1 MPLEYFYITNN
12 TDVAKACERAGVDR
26 IFIDMEYIGKA
37 ERQGGLDTVQ
47 NHHTIEDVKN
57 IRAVINKAKLLV
69 RVNPI
74 HDGSENEIN
83 AVINAGADF
92 IMLPMWKS
100 AKEVKT
106 FYKIVSGRVKTILL
120 LETDEARMCIDEVIK
135 LDGVD
140 EIYIGLND
148 LHLSQHK
155 KFMFELYTDGTV
167 DEIVSKLKSANVKFG
182 VGGVGKV
189 NCNNLLPAENVL
201 SEHYRL
207 GSSMVILARA
217 FCDYTKY
224 SVEEFEQI
232 MTAGIAEN
240 REFEKSIELKN
251 KDFFDKIHIDTTNI
265 INNILNAK
273 TGVQK

>member
-1 MPLEYFYITNN
+1 MSLEYFYITND
-12 TDVAKACERAGVDR
+12 TEIAKACERAGVDR

-37 ERQGGLDTVQ
+37 QRQGGLDTVQ

-57 IRAVINKAKLLV
+57 IRAVINKSKLLV

-74 HDGSENEIN
+74 HDCSENEIN
-83 AVINAGADF
+83 AVIDAGADF

-100 AKEVKT
+100 ANEVKT

-167 DEIVSKLKSANVKFG
+167 DEIVSKLKSANIKFG

-201 SEHYRL
+201 CEHYRL

-224 SVEEFEQI
+224 SVEEFENI
-232 MTAGIAEN
+232 MAAGIAEN
-240 REFEKSIELKN
+240 REFEKAIVKKPSEYFNNVHNETKIIIEKIKAN
-251 KDFFDKIHIDTTNI
+251 K
-265 INNILNAK
+265 
-273 TGVQK
+273 

>member
-1 MPLEYFYITNN
+1 MSLEYFYITN
-12 TDVAKACERAGVDR
+12 DADIAKACERAGVDR
-26 IFIDMEYIGKA
+26 IFIDMEYIGKSQ
-37 ERQGGLDTVQ
+37 RQGGLDTVQ

-57 IRAVINKAKLLV
+57 IRAAINKSKLLV

-83 AVINAGADF
+83 AVIDAGADF

-100 AKEVKT
+100 AKEVET
-106 FYKIVSGRVKTILL
+106 FYEIVCGRVKTILL
-120 LETDEARMCIDEVIK
+120 LETDEARLCIDEVIK

-167 DEIVSKLKSANVKFG
+167 DEIVSKLKSANIKFG

-201 SEHYRL
+201 CEHYRL

-224 SVEEFEQI
+224 TAKEFENI

-240 REFEKSIELKN
+240 REFEKTIAEKPSDYFNKVHNETKIIIEKIKAN
-251 KDFFDKIHIDTTNI
+251 K
-265 INNILNAK
+265 
-273 TGVQK
+273 

>member
-1 MPLEYFYITNN
+1 MSLEYFYITNN

-26 IFIDMEYIGKA
+26 IFIDMEYIGKT

-47 NHHTIEDVKN
+47 NHHTVEDVKN
-57 IRAVINKAKLLV
+57 IRAIIEKAKLLV

-83 AVINAGADF
+83 AVIDAGADF

-100 AKEVKT
+100 SEEVKR
-106 FYKIVSGRVKTILL
+106 FFDIVRGRVKTILL
-120 LETDEARMCIDEVIK
+120 LETDEARLCIDEVIK

-167 DEIVSKLKSANVKFG
+167 DEIVLKLKSANIKFG
-182 VGGVGKV
+182 VGGVGRV

-201 SEHYRL
+201 CEHYRL

-224 SVEEFEQI
+224 SVQEFEKI

-240 REFEKSIELKN
+240 REFEKTIAKKPS
-251 KDFFDKIHIDTTNI
+251 DYFDKVHNETKI
-265 INNILNAK
+265 IIEKIKANK
-273 TGVQK
+273 

>member
-1 MPLEYFYITNN
+1 MSLEYFYITN
-12 TDVAKACERAGVDR
+12 DADIAKACERAGVDR

-37 ERQGGLDTVQ
+37 QRQGGLDTVQ

-57 IRAVINKAKLLV
+57 IRAAINKSKLLV

-83 AVINAGADF
+83 TVINAGADF

-106 FYKIVSGRVKTILL
+106 FYEIVGGRVKTILL
-120 LETDEARMCIDEVIK
+120 LETDEARNCLDEVIK

-167 DEIVSKLKSANVKFG
+167 DEIVSKLKSANIKFG

-201 SEHYRL
+201 CEHYRL

-240 REFEKSIELKN
+240 RMFEKTLELEN
-251 KDFFDKIHIDTTNI
+251 KDFFDNIHTNTTNI
-265 INNILNAK
+265 INDILDAR
-273 TGVQK
+273 GIV

>member
-1 MPLEYFYITNN
+1 MSLEYFYITND
-12 TDVAKACERAGVDR
+12 TAVAKACEAAGVDR

-47 NHHTIEDVKN
+47 NHHTVEDVKN

-83 AVINAGADF
+83 AVIDAGADF

-100 AKEVKT
+100 SEEVKR
-106 FYKIVSGRVKTILL
+106 FFDIVRGRVKTILL
-120 LETDEARMCIDEVIK
+120 LETDEARLCIDEVIR

-167 DEIVSKLKSANVKFG
+167 DEIVSKLKSANIKFG
-182 VGGVGKV
+182 IGGVGRV

-201 SEHYRL
+201 CEHYRL

-224 SVEEFEQI
+224 SVTEFEQI
-232 MTAGIAEN
+232 MTEGISQN
-240 REFEKSIELKN
+240 REFEKTIAENPS
-251 KDFFDKIHIDTTNI
+251 DYFDKVHNETKI
-265 INNILNAK
+265 IIEKIKANK
-273 TGVQK
+273 